1 MDDDTGMNRRKLLK
15 IGATAAWVAP
25 VIVASLESPA
35 AAASLPVFGTP
46 CSFVLVVFTSGGQR
60 YITSLDNTHTT
71 CVARDTI
78 SSAEPGLNPSLATS
92 SCSLYSISSGGQ
104 LLYNTAPITPSPF
117 PCPLTYV
124 GQTISISSSFQMVFI
139 LDHNG
144 SHTCGSTGS
153 RVVVG
158 KYSYVCATGGVS
170 SVTTCC

>member
-46 CSFVLVVFTSGGQR
+46 CSFVLVVFTDGSQR

-78 SSAEPGLNPSLATS
+78 SSAEPGLNPSLLAN
-92 SCSLYSISSGGQ
+92 CSLYRIFGSQ
-104 LLYNTAPITPSPF
+104 LQYNNAPIAPSPF

-144 SHTCGSTGS
+144 SHTCGSAGS

-158 KYSYVCATGGVS
+158 KYSYVCATSGVS

>member
-35 AAASLPVFGTP
+35 AAASPTVIGTP
-46 CSFVLVVFTSGGQR
+46 CSYVLVVFTDGSQR

-78 SSAEPGLNPSLATS
+78 SSAESGLNPSLAAN
-92 SCSLYSISSGGQ
+92 CSHYSIVGSQ
-104 LLYNTAPITPSPF
+104 LRYDAAPIAASPF

-124 GQTISISSSFQMVFI
+124 GQTISISSGFQIVFI
-139 LDHNG
+139 IDHNG
-144 SHTCGSTGS
+144 SHTCGSAGS

-158 KYSYVCATGGVS
+158 KYSYVCATAGVS